1 MKKGWVYRLR
11 YPFFGLT
18 PEYRVALHEQVFSLA
33 YYSEGAFTQDI
44 VYNLPVHLRNFYLN
58 LLIKIK
64 EKEQDQVDKSY
75 SKSSKNP
82 SKR

>member
-1 MKKGWVYRLR
+1 
-11 YPFFGLT
+11 
-18 PEYRVALHEQVFSLA
+18 VFSLA

-64 EKEQDQVDKSY
+64 EKEQDQLDKSY